1 MQLPNLTQLNNY
13 RLLGRSGLRVSP
25 LCLGTMTFG
34 TDWSFGADREES
46 RKMFDLYVE
55 RGGNFIDTANN
66 YTNGTSEAFVG
77 EFIAQNRD
85 RLVLATKYS
94 LNTHPGDPNA
104 GGNHRKN
111 LVQALEAS
119 LKRLKT
125 DYIDIYWLHCWEF
138 RTPIEE
144 VMRALDDLV
153 RAGKVLYLG
162 ISDTPAWKVAQANTI
177 ADLRGWTPFVAM
189 QVEYNLIERTPE
201 RDLIPMAQELNI
213 SVLPWSPLAAGLLTG
228 KHSKRPEMAGENS
241 GTDLDS
247 GRVNWVAEK
256 LDDRNTSI
264 ADVVQKIAQEIG
276 RFPSG
281 NPKGL
286 ASHRAPRSPAQVALN
301 WLLQKNSSIVPII
314 GARTIKQLEDNL
326 GCLDFV
332 LSPEQMDYLDNVSQ
346 IDLGFPHAFINSEMV
361 KDLISGGTNITTSI
375 KI

>member
-34 TDWSFGADREES
+34 TDWNFGADQEES
-46 RKMFDLYVE
+46 RKMFDLYIE

-66 YTNGTSEAFVG
+66 YTNGTSETFVG

-228 KHSKRPEMAGENS
+228 KHSQRPEMVGENS

-247 GRVNWVAEK
+247 GRVNWIAEK

-276 RFPSG
+276 R
-281 NPKGL
+281 
-286 ASHRAPRSPAQVALN
+286 SPAQVALN
-301 WLLQKNSSIVPII
+301 WLLQKNSNIVPII
-314 GARTIKQLEDNL
+314 GARTLKQLEDNL

-361 KDLISGGTNITTSI
+361 KDLISGGTNITTSLI
-375 KI
+375 H

>member
-66 YTNGTSEAFVG
+66 YTNGTSETFVG

-361 KDLISGGTNITTSI
+361 KDLISGGTQITTS
-375 KI
+375 

>member
-34 TDWSFGADREES
+34 TDWNFGADQEES
-46 RKMFDLYVE
+46 RKIFDLYIE
-55 RGGNFIDTANN
+55 SGGNFIDTANN
-66 YTNGTSEAFVG
+66 YTNGTSESFLG
-77 EFIAQNRD
+77 EFITQNREH
-85 RLVLATKYS
+85 LVLATKYS

-177 ADLRGWTPFVAM
+177 ADLRGWTPFIAM
-189 QVEYNLIERTPE
+189 QVEYNLIERSPE

-213 SVLPWSPLAAGLLTG
+213 SVLPWSPLAGGLLTG
-228 KHSKRPEMAGENS
+228 KYSKSSQMAGENS
-241 GTDLDS
+241 EIAMEG
-247 GRVNWVAEK
+247 GRGNWVTDK
-256 LDDRNTSI
+256 LDDRNISI
-264 ADVVQKIAQEIG
+264 ANAVQKLAQEIG
-276 RFPSG
+276 Q
-281 NPKGL
+281 
-286 ASHRAPRSPAQVALN
+286 SPAQVALN
-301 WLLQKNSSIVPII
+301 WLLQKNSNIVPII

-326 GCLDFV
+326 SCLDFV
-332 LSPEQMDYLDNVSQ
+332 LSPEHMDYLDSVSQ

-361 KDLISGGTNITTSI
+361 KDLISGGTNITAKFDSPI
-375 KI
+375 KK

>member
-1 MQLPNLTQLNNY
+1 MATINMQPPNLTKLNNY

-34 TDWSFGADREES
+34 TDWNFGADQEES
-46 RKMFDLYVE
+46 RKIFDLYIE

-66 YTNGTSEAFVG
+66 YTNGTSESFLG
-77 EFIAQNRD
+77 EFIGQNRQH
-85 RLVLATKYS
+85 LVLATKYS

-125 DYIDIYWLHCWEF
+125 DYIDIYWLHCWDF
-138 RTPIEE
+138 LTPIEE

-162 ISDTPAWKVAQANTI
+162 ISDTPAWKVAQANTL

-189 QVEYNLIERTPE
+189 QVEYNLLERSPE

-213 SVLPWSPLAAGLLTG
+213 SVLPWSPLAGGLLTG
-228 KHSKRPEMAGENS
+228 KYSKRPEMASENS
-241 GTDLDS
+241 EETVGG
-247 GRVNWVAEK
+247 GRGNWVTDK

-276 RFPSG
+276 R
-281 NPKGL
+281 
-286 ASHRAPRSPAQVALN
+286 SPAQVALN
-301 WLLQKNSSIVPII
+301 WLLQKSSNILPII

-326 GCLDFV
+326 SCLDFV
-332 LSPEQMDYLDNVSQ
+332 LSSEQMDYLDSVSQ
-346 IDLGFPHAFINSEMV
+346 IDLGFPHAFINSDMV
-361 KDLISGGTNITTSI
+361 KDLISGGTKITTSLI
-375 KI
+375 R